1 MIISQGRWDKT
12 FKNFEVY
19 DCTYGFEHGRVGL
32 LLIEKIDENH
42 IEYGN
47 DYYMP
52 KHKLVSIVI
61 DNPPENRV
69 FGMSFGNLSYPT
81 ISAGWSPS
89 QTELVIVDI
98 DCEVISY
105 KTREYKGRENNLDI
119 PISKSSDMRT
129 AIIKVV
135 RVGTSVYAIGGG
147 LRIYKRINH
156 QVWLDAS
163 QTIPV
168 PDGFLER
175 KAESMSRSLFQDL
188 SGFSESDMY
197 AVGGTGTVYHF
208 NGEQW

>member
-1 MIISQGRWDKT
+1 MIISQERWDKT

-156 QVWLDAS
+156 EVWLDA
-163 QTIPV
+163 
-168 PDGFLER
+168 
-175 KAESMSRSLFQDL
+175 
-188 SGFSESDMY
+188 
-197 AVGGTGTVYHF
+197 
-208 NGEQW
+208 